1 MAIKRTLHD
10 GVKDKLT
17 ALSTLDPDKISD
29 FDELL
34 TAMGRTAFGGRSLG
48 EALDVLTAMVLDPDC
63 VVVGTF
69 SGAMTVAKQ
78 SKLLIK
84 MIDEGWLDVVVS
96 TGALMAH
103 GFIESIGLKHF
114 KYEPA
119 RMNDKALFDAGY
131 NRVYDTLE
139 PEANFAQAELV
150 VREVMHQL
158 MDVDK
163 VTHLSSELICR
174 AIGKHLSEKYNGPGI
189 LKSAYK
195 KGVPV
200 YIPAFTDS
208 ELALDVAC
216 SILAK
221 DFGHLLGEKGPEALP
236 FQFNPFLDLFSYSKK
251 MFGAK
256 KMAIFTIGGGVPR
269 NWAQQIGPFFD
280 VMGQRLERDL
290 PERRFTY
297 AIRICPEPVHWGGL
311 SGCTYQEGI
320 SWGKFVPPAEGG
332 QFAEVHSDATV
343 VWPILIKGLQDR
355 LAKKAKASK
364 PEVKKAPAKKASA
377 KKAVATKSAAVA
389 KKPAAK
395 APAKAKKPAAKK

>member
-1 MAIKRTLHD
+1 MTIKRTLHD
-10 GVKDKLT
+10 AAKDRLT
-17 ALSTLDPDKISD
+17 PLTTLDPDAIGD

-34 TAMGRTAFGGRSLG
+34 TAMGRTAFGGRCLG
-48 EALDVLTAMVLDPDC
+48 EALDVLEAMVSDPDC

-78 SKLLIK
+78 SKLIIK
-84 MIDEGWLDVVVS
+84 MLDEGWLNVVVS

-114 KYEPA
+114 KYEPEKMGD
-119 RMNDKALFDAGY
+119 RELFDAGY

-139 PEANFAQAELV
+139 PESNFTQAEIV
-150 VREVMHQL
+150 VREVMRQL
-158 MDVDK
+158 MDEDK
-163 VTHLSSELICR
+163 VSHLSSELICR
-174 AIGKHLSEKYNGPGI
+174 AIGKHLAEKYNSPGI
-189 LKSAYK
+189 LKSAYN

-216 SILAK
+216 AILAK
-221 DFGHLLGEKGPEALP
+221 DFGHLKGERTPGELP
-236 FQFNPFLDLFSYSKK
+236 FQFNPFLDLFSYSRK
-251 MFGAK
+251 MIGAK
-256 KMAIFTIGGGVPR
+256 KMGIFTIGGGVPR

-280 VMGQRLERDL
+280 VMGDRLKRDDL
-290 PERRFTY
+290 PERRFSY

-332 QFAEVHSDATV
+332 MFAEVHADATMA
-343 VWPILIKGLQDR
+343 WPILIKGLQDR
-355 LAKKAKASK
+355 LRKKAGK
-364 PEVKKAPAKKASA
+364 
-377 KKAVATKSAAVA
+377 
-389 KKPAAK
+389 
-395 APAKAKKPAAKK
+395 

>member
-1 MAIKRTLHD
+1 MSTIKRVLHD
-10 GVKDKLT
+10 GTKDKLT
-17 ALSTLDPDKISD
+17 PLTTLDPDQIGD

-48 EALDVLTAMVLDPDC
+48 EALDVLEAMVTDPDC

-114 KYEPA
+114 KYDPS
-119 RMNDKALFDAGY
+119 MNDKALFDAGY

-139 PEANFAQAELV
+139 PEANFSQAELV

-158 MDVDK
+158 MDVEK

-174 AIGKHLSEKYNGPGI
+174 AIGKHLAEKYNGPGI

-195 KGVPV
+195 KDVPV

-221 DFGHLLGEKGPEALP
+221 DFGHLLGDKGPEALP

-251 MFGAK
+251 MYGAK

-269 NWAQQIGPFFD
+269 NWAQQVGPFFD
-280 VMGQRLERDL
+280 VMSDRLERDL
-290 PERRFTY
+290 PARRFQY

-332 QFAEVHSDATV
+332 MFAEVHSDATIA
-343 VWPILIKGLQDR
+343 WPILIKGLQDR
-355 LAKKAKASK
+355 LAKKSG
-364 PEVKKAPAKKASA
+364 KAPK
-377 KKAVATKSAAVA
+377 
-389 KKPAAK
+389 
-395 APAKAKKPAAKK
+395 KAKK

>member
-1 MAIKRTLHD
+1 MSIKRTLHD
-10 GVKDKLT
+10 GAKDKLT
-17 ALSTLDPDKISD
+17 PLSTLDPDQIGD

-34 TAMGRTAFGGRSLG
+34 TAMGRTAFGGRCLG
-48 EALDVLTAMVLDPDC
+48 EALDVLEAMVLDPDC

-269 NWAQQIGPFFD
+269 NWRSRSA
-280 VMGQRLERDL
+280 RSS
-290 PERRFTY
+290 TSW
-297 AIRICPEPVHWGGL
+297 ATAWSATCPRG
-311 SGCTYQEGI
+311 
-320 SWGKFVPPAEGG
+320 
-332 QFAEVHSDATV
+332 
-343 VWPILIKGLQDR
+343 
-355 LAKKAKASK
+355 AS
-364 PEVKKAPAKKASA
+364 PTPSASA
-377 KKAVATKSAAVA
+377 RSRCTGAACRAAPTRRASAGASSC
-389 KKPAAK
+389 PRPRAASSPRSTPTPPWPGPSSSR
-395 APAKAKKPAAKK
+395 ACRTA

>member
-10 GVKDKLT
+10 GVKDRLT
-17 ALSTLDPDKISD
+17 PLTTLDPDKIGD

-34 TAMGRTAFGGRSLG
+34 TAMGRTAFGGRCLG
-48 EALDVLTAMVLDPDC
+48 EALDVLEAMVTDPDC
-63 VVVGTF
+63 LVVGTF

-78 SKLLIK
+78 SKLIMK

-119 RMNDKALFDAGY
+119 KMNDPELFDAGY

-150 VREVMHQL
+150 MREVMHQL
-158 MDVDK
+158 MDVEK
-163 VTHLSSELICR
+163 VQHLSSELICK
-174 AIGKHLSEKYNGPGI
+174 AVGKHLASKYNGPGI

-195 KGVPV
+195 KDVPV

-216 SILAK
+216 AILAK
-221 DFGHLLGEKGPEALP
+221 NFGHMDGSAGPADLP

-251 MFGAK
+251 IHGAK

-269 NWAQQIGPFFD
+269 NWAQQVGPFFD
-280 VMGQRLERDL
+280 VMADRLEREDL

-332 QFAEVHSDATV
+332 MFAEVHSDATIA
-343 VWPILIKGLQDR
+343 WPILIKGLQDR
-355 LAKKAKASK
+355 LAKKGIGAKG
-364 PEVKKAPAKKASA
+364 KKLK
-377 KKAVATKSAAVA
+377 T
-389 KKPAAK
+389 
-395 APAKAKKPAAKK
+395 AKAKK